1 MKPIFTALYKASR
14 LYWDTRFNDIHIPLS
29 YDFAWQLLL
38 TRPEADEDIVI
49 PAILLHDNGWKMIPE
64 ERQADAFGPKM
75 KDADLRRQHELEGV
89 RIAREILSAMPY
101 PPAQMEEIL
110 QIIDGHDSRSEAL
123 SLNDQLVKDAD
134 KLWRFTP
141 AGLDIDHRR
150 FDIAL
155 PEYVVWMGE
164 QIEDW
169 MFTAEAKEIAR
180 ALQAKAHMLIL
191 TL

>member
-1 MKPIFTALYKASR
+1 LKPIFTAIYKASR
-14 LYWDTRFNDIHIPLS
+14 LYWNTRFNDIHIPLS

-38 TRPEADEDIVI
+38 AHPTADEDIVI

-101 PPAQMEEIL
+101 PPEPMEEIL
-110 QIIDGHDSRSEAL
+110 QIIDGHDSRKEAL

-134 KLWRFTP
+134 NW
-141 AGLDIDHRR
+141 HRHQR
-150 FDIAL
+150 
-155 PEYVVWMGE
+155 
-164 QIEDW
+164 
-169 MFTAEAKEIAR
+169 AR
-180 ALQAKAHMLIL
+180 ALPRGVVFRHPQPALDGGGPHRHSSHHPRLASLA
-191 TL
+191 